1 MLFQVLENEED
12 VIMKH
17 GAPPQTNKLLASQGM
32 HSSKFCLDPAGSTR
46 ASCRLFDA
54 VVSMCVP
61 VIVSDRNIEFPFENV
76 MD

>member
-1 MLFQVLENEED
+1 MLFQVLENED

-17 GAPPQTNKLLASQGM
+17 GAASQTNQHLASQGM
-32 HSSKFCLDPAGSTR
+32 HSSKFCLNPVGSTP
-46 ASCRLFDA
+46 ASCRVFDA

-61 VIVSDRNIEFPFENV
+61 VIVSDKNIEWPFENV